1 MSEDTKNVTDY
12 SLTDPAVQE
21 CPYPF
26 YSAMRREQPVYR
38 MPETGFYIVSRY
50 DDLKHVLRDTET
62 FSNRFSAAREE
73 AIEAHKSPI
82 SEMYRTR
89 GWQTVPALQQTDP
102 PVHTRFRRPID
113 RTFTASRVREMV
125 PYIDGIVSDLIDGFI
140 DQGETDFVES
150 FAVPLPCYVIADQFG
165 VPRDD
170 VPKLKKW
177 SDALMD
183 QIGMMMSPE
192 REQQVADE
200 IFEFQSYFAGVFE
213 DRIKNP
219 QDDMLSDV
227 VTVLP
232 GEEPLSMNELLS
244 TMSQLLTGG
253 NDTTTGSLAEG
264 LLLLIRHPEQANKLR
279 VQPDLMRNF
288 VEEVLR
294 IESPVQ
300 GLMRVTTRDVELGG
314 TTIPEGAIVV
324 VRYASAN
331 HDEARFD
338 CPAEFRVDRK
348 DAGAHLAFGAGI
360 HFCPGAMLARQEMA
374 SAFTQLLDRLDNIA
388 LAVPEE
394 SLSHFPSMFHRR
406 LKSLPV
412 TFEKA
417 RS

>member
-1 MSEDTKNVTDY
+1 MSVSDY

-26 YSAMRREQPVYR
+26 YEAMRREQPVYR

-50 DDLKHVLRDTET
+50 DDLKEVLRDVDT
-62 FSNRFSAAREE
+62 FSNQFTSARAK
-73 AIEAHKSPI
+73 AIGAADSPI
-82 SEMYRTR
+82 TKMYQTK
-89 GWQTVPALQQTDP
+89 GWAPVPALQQTDP

-140 DQGETDFVES
+140 DNGETDFVES

-165 VPRDD
+165 VPRSD

-200 IFEFQSYFAGVFE
+200 ILEFQTYFDGVFE
-213 DRIKNP
+213 DRMKNP

-232 GEEPLSMNELLS
+232 GEEALDMNELLS

-264 LLLLIRHPEQANKLR
+264 MLLLVQHPDQMAKLR
-279 VQPDLMRNF
+279 ADPSFIKNF

-314 TTIPEGAIVV
+314 TVIPKGAVVV

-331 HDEARFD
+331 RDEARFD
-338 CPAEFRVDRK
+338 CPAEFQIDRK
-348 DAGAHLAFGAGI
+348 DAGAHMAFGAGI
-360 HFCPGAMLARQEMA
+360 HFCPGAMLARQEMI
-374 SAFTQLLDRLDNIA
+374 SAFSQLLDRLQDVE
-388 LAVPEE
+388 LSVPETE
-394 SLSHFPSMFHRR
+394 LAHFPSMFHRR
-406 LKSLPV
+406 LKSLPIR
-412 TFEKA
+412 FRKA
-417 RS
+417 